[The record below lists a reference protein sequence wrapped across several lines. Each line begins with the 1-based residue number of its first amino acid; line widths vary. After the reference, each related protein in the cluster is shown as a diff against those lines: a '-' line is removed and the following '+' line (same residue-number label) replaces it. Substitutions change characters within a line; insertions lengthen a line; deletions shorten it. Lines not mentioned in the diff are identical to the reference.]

1 METNAKNN
9 NGVVKGINTVK
20 ADKVEKYVAGNP
32 VNKVSTG
39 ADKEEVKPL
48 QEQQKQEQ
56 QSPAKEVTSTPQTQS
71 QAGPGKVEAKPEK
84 PVLNLDGTLE
94 LVKILHKRMIQRDNL
109 LNTINTLE
117 AFEVDIEKDAEEL
130 GGNYYQACK
139 LTIEDDANH
148 KFVTKNPVIIES
160 VAQYVN
166 SLCVNKLAEIEAG
179 ITIPQA

>member
-9 NGVVKGINTVK
+9 SGAVKGTNTVK
-20 ADKVEKYVAGNP
+20 TDKVAKFVAGNP
-32 VNKVSTG
+32 VNKVSTNTE
-39 ADKEEVKPL
+39 KEEPQ
-48 QEQQKQEQ
+48 QEQQNPTQDLTPSQPQAE
-56 QSPAKEVTSTPQTQS
+56 PA
-71 QAGPGKVEAKPEK
+71 KVEAKPEK
-84 PVLNLDGTLE
+84 PALNLDGTLE
-94 LVKILHKRMIQRDNL
+94 LVKVLHKRMVQRDNL

-130 GGNYYQACK
+130 GGNYYQGCK

>member
-9 NGVVKGINTVK
+9 NGAVKGINTVK
-20 ADKVEKYVAGNP
+20 ADKVEKFVAGNP

-39 ADKEEVKPL
+39 ADKEEVTPL
-48 QEQQKQEQ
+48 QEQ
-56 QSPAKEVTSTPQTQS
+56 QSPAKEVTSVPQAQPP
-71 QAGPGKVEAKPEK
+71 AGPVKAEAKPEK

-94 LVKILHKRMIQRDNL
+94 LVKILHKRMVQRDNL

-130 GGNYYQACK
+130 GGNYYQGCK

>member
-9 NGVVKGINTVK
+9 NGAVKGINTVK
-20 ADKVEKYVAGNP
+20 ADKVEKFVAGNP

-48 QEQQKQEQ
+48 QEQQN
-56 QSPAKEVTSTPQTQS
+56 PAKDVTSTPQAQP

-84 PVLNLDGTLE
+84 PALNLDGTLE
-94 LVKILHKRMIQRDNL
+94 LVKILHKRMVQRDNL

-130 GGNYYQACK
+130 GGNYYQGCK

-166 SLCVNKLAEIEAG
+166 SLCVNKLAEIEAV